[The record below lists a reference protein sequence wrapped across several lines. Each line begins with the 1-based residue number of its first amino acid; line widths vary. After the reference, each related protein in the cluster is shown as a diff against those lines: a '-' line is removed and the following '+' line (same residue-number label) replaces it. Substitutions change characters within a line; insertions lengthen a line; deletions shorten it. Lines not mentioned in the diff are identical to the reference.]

1 MAFSIGTSLKRN
13 GLIFN
18 PPMRKGAIETKQTIE
33 KLYFSLGLP
42 LKSKLKYV
50 IYLFK
55 TRERTPEH
63 RVF

>member
-1 MAFSIGTSLKRN
+1 
-13 GLIFN
+13 
-18 PPMRKGAIETKQTIE
+18 MRKGAIETKQTIE